1 VCEAPEPPRPAN
13 MSLAYLEEFYGK
25 AIEAGVFAC
34 IQGSFVCRAL
44 LCVYRA
50 LLRIA
55 YPEEFCGKAIQ
66 AGVFCVYTGLFCV
79 QGSVACI

>member
-1 VCEAPEPPRPAN
+1 MLVCEAPQPPRPAN

-44 LCVYRA
+44 LRVHRA
-50 LLRIA
+50 LLRIGV
-55 YPEEFCGKAIQ
+55 CGGRLNCRIWSGFDQ
-66 AGVFCVYTGLFCV
+66 
-79 QGSVACI
+79 